1 MILPLLRRW
10 RGKEVAMLSFP
21 AMDTRPAVRDFQSGD
36 PDEIVDY
43 VGRSLAPHSMDM
55 RDPAQM
61 TAKLTCFEVAPAQI
75 VDIQYG
81 TDVWIDAGELTSH
94 FLIHAAVQGCST
106 FWIGGIKGQMRPENL
121 HISSP
126 GAPIRF
132 HMTPQCRNLTV
143 KLTAAAFED
152 YLARVMN
159 IPVGRPLIF
168 HPDRETGPELPTAW
182 RSLLNHLVGLITET
196 PMLMRNSRTQRQY
209 AMIMLELLL
218 NNYPNN
224 YSDQIALYGND
235 VSPWHVRRARDL
247 IHEELDE
254 TISVTDLAGRVGV
267 SVRSLQN
274 GFRQFLGV
282 TPVEY
287 VRRHRLEKLHQAL
300 LESDADDSVTELM
313 LECGIMN
320 FGRYAQYYRQQYG
333 CRPSDTL
340 RTRRPSRPI

>member
-1 MILPLLRRW
+1 
-10 RGKEVAMLSFP
+10 MLSFP
-21 AMDTRPAVRDFQSGD
+21 IAAERSAIPSATRDFQSAD
-36 PDEIVDY
+36 PDEVVDY
-43 VGRSLAPHSMDM
+43 VGRSLAPHRMDM

-61 TAKLTCFEVAPAQI
+61 TAKLSCFEVAPAEL

-106 FWIGGIKGQMRPENL
+106 FWTGGVEGQMRMDNL

-126 GAPIRF
+126 GAPIKF
-132 HMTPQCRNLTV
+132 HMTPECRNLTV
-143 KLTAAAFED
+143 RLTAAAFED
-152 YLARVMN
+152 YLTRVMN

-168 HPDRETGPELPTAW
+168 YPERAGGTELPTAW
-182 RSLLNHLVGLITET
+182 RSLLNHLVILSTTT
-196 PMLMRNSRTQRQY
+196 PMLMRNPRTQRQY
-209 AMIMLELLL
+209 ATIMLELLL
-218 NNYPNN
+218 NNYPNS
-224 YSDQIALYGND
+224 YSDQIALFGND
-235 VSPWHVRRARDL
+235 ITPWHVRRARDI
-247 IHEELDE
+247 IHEDLEE
-254 TISVTDLAGRVGV
+254 TISVTDLATRVGV

-300 LESDADDSVTELM
+300 LEGDMESSVTELM

-320 FGRYAQYYRQQYG
+320 FGRYAQYYRQKYG
-333 CRPSDTL
+333 CRPSETL
-340 RTRRPSRPI
+340 RSRRPARII